1 MDARLCRESILSPS
15 LNIRA
20 AVFAALCALTI
31 VPIGVMARPH
41 PTPTPSPTP
50 TPPPEDPAITS
61 VATRE
66 FVAWQAGVV
75 NLSHYATASQS
86 LITATKITQTAA
98 ALGQA
103 GSLERNGV
111 EWVGPLH
118 IDDAPPG
125 VRGYIYRMHCSQK
138 AVYEELMM
146 EQDGKI
152 AGILFRDTLTDES
165 PTPAPTPTPFA
176 TPD

>member
-1 MDARLCRESILSPS
+1 M
-15 LNIRA
+15 
-20 AVFAALCALTI
+20 
-31 VPIGVMARPH
+31 
-41 PTPTPSPTP
+41 
-50 TPPPEDPAITS
+50 
-61 VATRE
+61 RE

-75 NLSHYATASQS
+75 NLSHYDPASQPMITPAKVSQTASS
-86 LITATKITQTAA
+86 
-98 ALGQA
+98 LGQA

-111 EWVGPLH
+111 EWIGPLK

-125 VRGYIYRMHCSQK
+125 VRGYIYRMHCAQK

-146 EQDGKI
+146 APTGKV
-152 AGILFRDTLTDES
+152 AGILFRDSLTDET